1 MHINK
6 SWKIVKRSKYLC
18 QDKIMGGCFVFPLET
33 EAFTLATVFATGEK
47 S

>member
-18 QDKIMGGCFVFPLET
+18 QDKIMDGCFVFPLET
-33 EAFTLATVFATGEK
+33 EAFTLVTVFATGEK